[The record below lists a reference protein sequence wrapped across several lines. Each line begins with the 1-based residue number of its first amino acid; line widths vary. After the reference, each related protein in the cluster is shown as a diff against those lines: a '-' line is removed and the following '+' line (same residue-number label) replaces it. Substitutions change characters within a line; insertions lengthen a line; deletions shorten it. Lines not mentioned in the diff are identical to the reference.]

1 MNELSPSTASIMS
14 MCENHGASVLAATPS
29 VASVAGA
36 SPEVR
41 MLRRDLRRADSSFR
55 RVADEAAEGTAA
67 VLPDRPVPAA
77 RVSRAAEYVTRRQTM
92 TIEELAELTRVN
104 RRAGAEKTRVKK
116 RLQMEQQAAEKH
128 AKDEQAAMQQEQT
141 LPNTAFGAALSARP
155 GAGGNADVARWNADG
170 ARGNAD
176 GARWNADRA
185 RGNADGARWNAA
197 GGQMCPAQPATIC
210 QVCQSVADGTM
221 IACARCHQYAHLHC
235 VVAIPNA
242 VVCAYCY
249 QMYSVEQN
257 MRQQQEQLRWLEHQA
272 MREAQ
277 MQHATS
283 YMAEAASS
291 TGNFVGGAAAAT
303 VKTAVSAGA
312 GFVRGVGKM
321 FPLVPQFPRLQGAQA
336 PGSVGSVDL
345 EWGLGREVDLMEG
358 QRAGIDGGIPQ
369 RRLRAKTPDG
379 SWQGPARPPGNF
391 EAGAEAAQQPQCR
404 GAAPRGDPGDDD
416 DDEDDDEDELGDDDV
431 YGTPRGD
438 ERDYGGVPFGELT
451 PMSPQS
457 LGPDQSSSSAPQT
470 GAAPQSGAFSWPQPI
485 SGTSGAANLPM
496 SGTLG
501 AASLPMPG
509 TLGSTSLPMSG
520 TLGAAGLPM
529 PGSLGSAPQSARRL
543 RVARSRGLSKGPAQC
558 RFHRQERW
566 RQVCVGISSSRSR
579 EKQRY
584 RAETVRQTMLNYGY
598 QRPLSSTSSRKSSKN
613 GQMEKRLEDMQQQ
626 MLSQAAAFE
635 HMMAD
640 AVAQSEEKS
649 RRLQA
654 ELESRTLQWQQEQSK
669 ASERKVPSFDPWQ
682 DAGRQK
688 TQKNQDET
696 NEARAKAKVE
706 PKVKAEPR
714 EQTPPR
720 TPTRSGRSGDVP
732 GRDSRGHRRREDPD
746 PDYEGDEDEDDEG
759 DAWGSYHKGSKK
771 SKKKKNKGKPGDG
784 GDDGGDFSSSDGGSS
799 SSDSSSSDDDRRRRP
814 RQPAQRPLMRV
825 KAETEWLK
833 YDNMD
838 AYYDIQ
844 EFFGEY
850 ERVKGLASQG
860 LGFPPQDEL
869 QLLRGAFSGAPATEF
884 KTFVDY
890 DDERVRVLNTGS
902 QKEQRGLLRAVKDHM
917 LMEFH
922 RPLVERQKRAKAE
935 FETNSMRLSPQLAYA
950 EFQAE
955 FKKTVGNLR
964 RTKVPRDAAD
974 LRLEFVSRLSMEA
987 ETHVNLY
994 QYLDSVSKTLRPV
1007 ETLEEVMDIARNFF
1021 RVGEAQNAQYAAE
1034 EINGVWVKGGGKGKG
1049 KGKDKG
1055 KSGGK
1060 NGKEKAKN
1068 NGDKKTVK
1076 CFTCGGNHFARD
1088 CLKKDS
1094 SKGRQGTVE
1103 DQDAVNDGG
1112 TKQPCFRFRDTGS
1125 CKYGDKCHFEHDKS
1139 KVRLQNSVDGA
1150 SGAAGEDVQA
1160 VKQKGA
1166 EVPQSRKKDP
1176 VLTVEECDSDA
1187 ESLEAEEDVEE
1198 IGATFAAR
1206 AANYGVKKFSD
1217 ISNLVWRPRPKV
1229 GRNQRVAVWLG
1240 GKKYIAVK
1248 DTGASVTTIRERIAL
1263 EVVNKAIEKRDLV
1276 TIVECAEYDT
1286 AVKLQGFAASQVIEV
1301 KYAIVLRTSFQDIK
1315 GRMHPVDIEYRVI
1328 PNALDSGGNILLGA
1342 STVGP
1347 EGLDIQTTKLYH
1359 HFVGLGGFKCDRAEL
1374 GNVAGRKQAA
1384 VDEALAVLD
1393 YDDGVF
1399 PLRLLTEELHV
1410 EPGEASVAYV
1420 SLPAKFNKTSRWLK
1434 AVPGGPTLVEGPVGA
1449 DQIGVVSILV
1459 NGDEAHYYER
1469 GAVVATLQAGDFEML
1484 KAVGVV
1490 DGRKDDYDDAGS
1502 TTAGEDELVALVDD
1516 DDGPDAWDEVEQI
1529 GEVIFEK
1536 EPAPPVTDETYN
1548 TYKQTLASAFPEAN
1562 KDVSLHL
1569 AGFWGLLITAESNGV
1584 SFKHTKSQL
1593 CATKLALLGNI
1604 VGREGIEPDLER
1616 IRALMRWPAPST
1628 KGQLREF
1635 FGSIG
1640 WVRPFLGTGI
1650 AHAAHGLRKLLKKQ
1664 VPEEFGSEYGQEQ
1677 TDSFES
1683 LKKLAAKYCILST
1696 PDWEAARQWET
1707 TGRPFEVFLD
1717 AALYGAGAVL
1727 CQLDPEL
1734 RKHRAICFISKSF
1747 TPTQQA
1753 WPAWTRELW
1762 AMKTASA
1769 EFASITAGF
1778 HTILWTD
1785 HRNNCRISH
1794 MPPEEAGE
1802 KTLRWWGQVLRSGN
1816 EVRFLAGKVNMGDG
1830 ISRNPEDRE
1839 AVLAR
1844 RKMLLKDPVALEKAF
1859 SKEEFE
1865 NENVVNDFDV
1875 AERPSTARSLWL
1887 DETFL
1892 CDDVPE
1898 EIYAAA
1904 VDGVPQIVLPVMI
1917 VPTWEGG
1924 TPADVQDRLFTDHAY
1939 QGPEV
1944 GFKATLADHAFQTD
1958 EDEGTW
1964 FSFPRGFSEKLKK
1977 KALRK
1982 QMMTAVIDLLRQI
1995 TRSGTRVLVAHG
2007 QGRAVAALAASP
2019 ALRAACYTSRLVL
2032 ADEVA
2037 RIETAWY
2044 GVLSVTLVKP
2054 SSHPRNNRWA
2064 EIMDSM
2070 PEIEGRQIAKTL
2082 DIDDVATLDGYRGF
2096 PAMIRIFLPKVLPQA
2111 PAWMSFADENYV
2123 ECNQNPLRACE
2134 LCYVYTR
2141 VPVCSRCGM
2150 TICTE
2155 CWSNWSDNTRMPCM
2169 CQLDPDGTPGR
2180 VANVADE
2187 NYVANFANENF
2198 ADDGDYVV
2206 NFANDDLAEEDYT
2219 EGLSRALA
2227 PRPGQSTALG
2237 KEFGEISFVGAQGV
2251 PGPAVGPGQTEEQ
2264 PVAAREP
2271 TLVGGKW
2278 RASLAAAQQRDT
2290 WTPRMA
2296 RVTRWAQA
2304 GSDRAKLADYE
2315 LLGTDVQQLV
2325 REAEHFVMSTDGLL
2339 LHRRDPRHV
2348 QPGEPA
2354 AVPVLPQEGSVPA
2367 ALTPGGSGDKRWTW
2381 RVWGLYQAHTSMTGG
2396 HLMLE
2401 RALPRLRTWC
2411 WRRSMSSDLERYVDA
2426 CRGCLAMRGK
2436 PSVQIT
2442 RIEHTRVPFDLAQI
2456 DLKGPIVPQSEEVFR
2471 FVLTMICVYTRYV
2484 FLTGLNTKTKRTEF
2498 LNALVAEIL
2507 AIMQVR
2513 HKISP
2518 AYTPHVNAIV
2528 ERSHQSMAMMLAILV
2543 LQHVREHLVLWG
2555 RFLPVVQYFMRHAQI
2570 SRSGVSAFTCWHGWA
2585 GVDPSQRAI
2594 APWQDVM
2601 LDMSVDEWVRDLI
2614 VGCKKVHERFNV
2626 FLTEAEQASVRQ
2638 RDLSRRTKV
2647 VSFHVGDLVMLQKTP
2662 AEGGKSQIFLEHN
2675 ECPFVIVR
2683 VINDYR
2689 CVIGPTESGPTP
2701 PRGGEEVSVGRLLK
2715 IPPPCELADEA
2726 GLPTP
2731 PQPPPLSEDKRRA
2744 FSHFPYNC
2752 FICWRHRNGTVAVG
2766 QVRNNFYRQ
2775 NKFSVCEMGSEPD
2788 GSWMRLFLTPDGE
2801 YTSLPHAA
2809 EAIAE
2814 VQYLDVVGK
2823 VSFNRDGKELDQKSK
2838 RLLEAVR
2845 RPVRRVQVDA
2855 AVAFVDKMLVVAEAA
2870 DVVVDGVF
2878 LTPDSKTKVSPRGLD
2893 ADEKEKVAKDE
2904 VIFPDRS
2911 SLRYAQY
2918 VAHVTLEL
2926 LRKGEPGVLSA
2937 TDVQMVVSVC
2947 VWNRQSLWC
2956 DGAEYIRIAG
2966 CKFEVN
2972 TGDASPVTAHP
2983 YRKSPE
2989 EAALGEWHISKGLVL
3004 GTLKPHQKGK
3014 PQGRLVCDYRRLNA
3028 ITKRHYHPMPRIDTV
3043 LRAAAG
3049 AYFYTGLDAVSGFNQ
3064 LELTENARER
3074 LAITTPSGLYCWTV
3088 LPFGPVDG
3096 PQAFQSAM
3104 RRIFGGVQNLLI
3116 YGLFG
3121 IVYGHRP
3128 GKENKKAC

>member
-1 MNELSPSTASIMS
+1 
-14 MCENHGASVLAATPS
+14 
-29 VASVAGA
+29 
-36 SPEVR
+36 
-41 MLRRDLRRADSSFR
+41 
-55 RVADEAAEGTAA
+55 
-67 VLPDRPVPAA
+67 
-77 RVSRAAEYVTRRQTM
+77 
-92 TIEELAELTRVN
+92 
-104 RRAGAEKTRVKK
+104 
-116 RLQMEQQAAEKH
+116 
-128 AKDEQAAMQQEQT
+128 
-141 LPNTAFGAALSARP
+141 
-155 GAGGNADVARWNADG
+155 
-170 ARGNAD
+170 
-176 GARWNADRA
+176 
-185 RGNADGARWNAA
+185 
-197 GGQMCPAQPATIC
+197 
-210 QVCQSVADGTM
+210 
-221 IACARCHQYAHLHC
+221 
-235 VVAIPNA
+235 
-242 VVCAYCY
+242 
-249 QMYSVEQN
+249 
-257 MRQQQEQLRWLEHQA
+257 
-272 MREAQ
+272 
-277 MQHATS
+277 
-283 YMAEAASS
+283 
-291 TGNFVGGAAAAT
+291 
-303 VKTAVSAGA
+303 
-312 GFVRGVGKM
+312 
-321 FPLVPQFPRLQGAQA
+321 
-336 PGSVGSVDL
+336 
-345 EWGLGREVDLMEG
+345 
-358 QRAGIDGGIPQ
+358 
-369 RRLRAKTPDG
+369 
-379 SWQGPARPPGNF
+379 
-391 EAGAEAAQQPQCR
+391 
-404 GAAPRGDPGDDD
+404 
-416 DDEDDDEDELGDDDV
+416 
-431 YGTPRGD
+431 
-438 ERDYGGVPFGELT
+438 
-451 PMSPQS
+451 
-457 LGPDQSSSSAPQT
+457 
-470 GAAPQSGAFSWPQPI
+470 
-485 SGTSGAANLPM
+485 
-496 SGTLG
+496 
-501 AASLPMPG
+501 
-509 TLGSTSLPMSG
+509 
-520 TLGAAGLPM
+520 
-529 PGSLGSAPQSARRL
+529 
-543 RVARSRGLSKGPAQC
+543 
-558 RFHRQERW
+558 
-566 RQVCVGISSSRSR
+566 
-579 EKQRY
+579 
-584 RAETVRQTMLNYGY
+584 
-598 QRPLSSTSSRKSSKN
+598 
-613 GQMEKRLEDMQQQ
+613 
-626 MLSQAAAFE
+626 
-635 HMMAD
+635 
-640 AVAQSEEKS
+640 
-649 RRLQA
+649 
-654 ELESRTLQWQQEQSK
+654 
-669 ASERKVPSFDPWQ
+669 
-682 DAGRQK
+682 
-688 TQKNQDET
+688 
-696 NEARAKAKVE
+696 
-706 PKVKAEPR
+706 
-714 EQTPPR
+714 
-720 TPTRSGRSGDVP
+720 
-732 GRDSRGHRRREDPD
+732 
-746 PDYEGDEDEDDEG
+746 
-759 DAWGSYHKGSKK
+759 
-771 SKKKKNKGKPGDG
+771 
-784 GDDGGDFSSSDGGSS
+784 
-799 SSDSSSSDDDRRRRP
+799 
-814 RQPAQRPLMRV
+814 
-825 KAETEWLK
+825 
-833 YDNMD
+833 
-838 AYYDIQ
+838 
-844 EFFGEY
+844 
-850 ERVKGLASQG
+850 
-860 LGFPPQDEL
+860 
-869 QLLRGAFSGAPATEF
+869 
-884 KTFVDY
+884 
-890 DDERVRVLNTGS
+890 
-902 QKEQRGLLRAVKDHM
+902 
-917 LMEFH
+917 
-922 RPLVERQKRAKAE
+922 
-935 FETNSMRLSPQLAYA
+935 
-950 EFQAE
+950 
-955 FKKTVGNLR
+955 
-964 RTKVPRDAAD
+964 
-974 LRLEFVSRLSMEA
+974 
-987 ETHVNLY
+987 
-994 QYLDSVSKTLRPV
+994 
-1007 ETLEEVMDIARNFF
+1007 
-1021 RVGEAQNAQYAAE
+1021 
-1034 EINGVWVKGGGKGKG
+1034 
-1049 KGKDKG
+1049 
-1055 KSGGK
+1055 
-1060 NGKEKAKN
+1060 
-1068 NGDKKTVK
+1068 

-1088 CLKKDS
+1088 CPKKDS

-1150 SGAAGEDVQA
+1150 SGEAGEDVQA

-1166 EVPQSRKKDP
+1166 EVPQSRKKGP

-1206 AANYGVKKFSD
+1206 AANYGVRKFSD
-1217 ISNLVWRPRPKV
+1217 ISNLVRRPRPKV

-1248 DTGASVTTIRERIAL
+1248 DTGASVTTIPERIAL

-1301 KYAIVLRTSFQDIK
+1301 KYAIVLRSPFQDIK

-1328 PNALDSGGNILLGA
+1328 PDALDSGGNILLGA

-1347 EGLDIQTTKLYH
+1347 EGLDIQTAKLYH
-1359 HFVGLGGFKCDRAEL
+1359 HFVGLGRFKCERAEL

-1384 VDEALAVLD
+1384 VDEAMAVLD

-1420 SLPAKFNKTSRWLK
+1420 SLPHKFNKTSRWIK
-1434 AVPGGPTLVEGPVGA
+1434 AVPGGPTLVAGPVGA

-1536 EPAPPVTDETYN
+1536 EPVPPVTDETYN

-1569 AGFWGLLITAESNGV
+1569 AGFWRLLITAESNGV

-1628 KGQLREF
+1628 KGQLREL

-1640 WVRPFLGTGI
+1640 WVRPFLGTGF

-1734 RKHRAICFISKSF
+1734 RKHWAICFISKSF

-1785 HRNNCRISH
+1785 HRNNCRISL
-1794 MPPEEAGE
+1794 MPPEEADE
-1802 KTLRWWGQVLRSGN
+1802 KTIRWWGQVLRSGN

-1830 ISRNPEDRE
+1830 ISRNPEDRD

-1844 RKMLLKDPVALEKAF
+1844 RKMLLKDPVALEKVC

-1865 NENVVNDFDV
+1865 DENVVNDFDV
-1875 AERPSTARSLWL
+1875 AERLPTARSLWL

-1904 VDGVPQIVLPVMI
+1904 VDSVPQIVLPVI
-1917 VPTWEGG
+1917 IFPTWEGG

-1982 QMMTAVIDLLRQI
+1982 QMMTA
-1995 TRSGTRVLVAHG
+1995 GG
-2007 QGRAVAALAASP
+2007 AVAALAASP

-2037 RIETAWY
+2037 RIETAWN

-2070 PEIEGRQIAKTL
+2070 PEIDSPLKGGVREEERQIAKTL
-2082 DIDDVATLDGYRGF
+2082 DIDDVATLEGYRGF

-2155 CWSNWSDNTRMPCM
+2155 CWSNWSDNTRVPCM

-2187 NYVANFANENF
+2187 NHVANFANENF

-2219 EGLSRALA
+2219 EGLSRTEGPNYLRGLLRLGPGH
-2227 PRPGQSTALG
+2227 PRPWE

-2251 PGPAVGPGQTEEQ
+2251 PGPAVGPGQTEDQ

-2271 TLVGGKW
+2271 ILVGGKL
-2278 RASLAAAQQRDT
+2278 RASLAAAQQCDT
-2290 WTPRMA
+2290 WTSRMA

-2339 LHRRDPRHV
+2339 LHRQMDV
-2348 QPGEPA
+2348 ESLGSFPGSHLYDGRPLDARKGVTA
-2354 AVPVLPQEGSVPA
+2354 AAYLVL
-2367 ALTPGGSGDKRWTW
+2367 
-2381 RVWGLYQAHTSMTGG
+2381 
-2396 HLMLE
+2396 
-2401 RALPRLRTWC
+2401 
-2411 WRRSMSSDLERYVDA
+2411 RYVDA

-2442 RIEHTRVPFDLAQI
+2442 RIEHRRVPFDLVQI
-2456 DLKGPIVPQSEEVFR
+2456 DLKGPIVPQSEEGFR
-2471 FVLTMICVYTRYV
+2471 FVLTVICVYTRYV
-2484 FLTGLNTKTKRTEF
+2484 FLTGLKTKTKREVAAALLDTFWQAGVFPRALQSDRGTEF

-2513 HKISP
+2513 RKVSP

-2555 RFLPVVQYFMRHAQI
+2555 RFFPVVQHFMRHAQI

-2614 VGCKKVHERFNV
+2614 VGCKKVHEPFNV

-2647 VSFHVGDLVMLQKTP
+2647 VSFHVSDLVMLQKTP
-2662 AEGGKSQIFLEHN
+2662 AEGGKSQIFLEHK
-2675 ECPFVIVR
+2675 EGPFVIVR

-2752 FICWRHRNGTVAVG
+2752 FICWRHHNGTVAVG

-2775 NKFSVCEMGSEPD
+2775 NKFSVCEMGFS
-2788 GSWMRLFLTPDGE
+2788 
-2801 YTSLPHAA
+2801 SLQTVSTA
-2809 EAIAE
+2809 EAITE

-2855 AVAFVDKMLVVAEAA
+2855 AVALVDEMLVVAEAA
-2870 DVVVDGVF
+2870 DVVVDSVF

-2893 ADEKEKVAKDE
+2893 ADEKETVAKDE

-2956 DGAEYIRIAG
+2956 DGAEYTRLAG

-2989 EAALGEWHISKGLVL
+2989 
-3004 GTLKPHQKGK
+3004 
-3014 PQGRLVCDYRRLNA
+3014 GRLVCDYRRLNA
-3028 ITKRHYHPMPRIDTV
+3028 IAKRHYHPMPRIDTV

-3049 AYFYTGLDAVSGFNQ
+3049 AYFYTGLDAVSDFNQ

-3116 YGLFG
+3116 YVDDLCLFTG
-3121 IVYGHRP
+3121 P
-3128 GKENKKAC
+3128 A